1 MATVESPDSG
11 HQPTSRRGFA
21 KAAIAALAIAG
32 FGAAALKGV
41 LAGQGDDAEAV
52 SAERRR
58 RRRRGRR
65 RRNSGGRNSG
75 GRNSGGD
82 NSGGDNSGGDNSGG
96 DNSGGDD

>member
-1 MATVESPDSG
+1 MTTVESPDSG
-11 HQPTSRRGFA
+11 HQPSSRRGFA

-32 FGAAALKGV
+32 FGGADLKGV

-75 GRNSGGD
+75 GRNSGDD
-82 NSGGDNSGGDNSGG
+82 NSGGDNSGD